1 MHVYTHS
8 DNILIQFCRKY
19 IINMIELFEIIGIGL
34 VTLLPLANPLTA
46 VALFLSLTEEMSK
59 EVRKQQAFM
68 AGVYVFLIM
77 IVTWYAGQIVMN
89 TFGIS
94 VPGLRIAGGLIVC
107 FIGFQMLFPVK
118 KLHEVPEVHSVT
130 AELQKEPDTNIS
142 FVPLAM
148 PGTAGPG
155 TIAMII
161 SNASAVNQG
170 RGVHVSQWVL
180 IVAPIVVFLIISLLL
195 WVSLRSSTVIMNVI
209 GNSGVQAISR
219 LMGFLLV
226 CMGVQFIINGSL
238 DVAIGIH

>member
-1 MHVYTHS
+1 M
-8 DNILIQFCRKY
+8 L
-19 IINMIELFEIIGIGL
+19 ELFEIIGIGL

-46 VALFLSLTEEMSK
+46 VALFLSLTEEMNQK
-59 EVRKQQAFM
+59 TRNQQALM
-68 AGVYVFLIM
+68 AGVYVFIIM

-130 AELQKEPDTNIS
+130 AELKKEPDTNIA

-161 SNASAVNQG
+161 SNASAIKQPT
-170 RGVHVSQWVL
+170 VHISEW
-180 IVAPIVVFLIISLLL
+180 IIYVAPVVVFLIVSVLL
-195 WVSLRSSTVIMNVI
+195 WVSLRSSMVIMRII

-238 DVAIGIH
+238 DIATSIH

>member
-1 MHVYTHS
+1 M
-8 DNILIQFCRKY
+8 L
-19 IINMIELFEIIGIGL
+19 ELFEIIGIGL

-46 VALFLSLTEEMSK
+46 VALFLSLTEDMNQK
-59 EVRKQQAFM
+59 NRNQQALM
-68 AGVYVFLIM
+68 AGVYVFIIM

-130 AELQKEPDTNIS
+130 AELKKEPDTNIA

-161 SNASAVNQG
+161 SNASAIKQPT
-170 RGVHVSQWVL
+170 VHIAEW
-180 IVAPIVVFLIISLLL
+180 IIYVAPVVVFLIVSVLL
-195 WVSLRSSTVIMNVI
+195 WVSLRSSMVIMRII

-238 DVAIGIH
+238 DIATSIH